1 MKPTLKELI
10 FASFEYHD
18 YNPLQTKILIL
29 NAMFFITI
37 IINILFVFINLFV
50 VNEFILLFVNLFMA
64 SFMGFALYLLRE
76 KQMHVVAGYLGNAT
90 IFIAFLALALL
101 KHGEN
106 YTLIWTYF
114 FTPFAIITLG
124 ARQGLILSFAF
135 IMTLLA
141 ITYSGV
147 GVWDNGDWNG
157 PTFLRFALAHFVML
171 YVIYAIQNSNENAN
185 SQIEKLRQK
194 ERLQMKLLEK
204 LSITD
209 TLTSLYN
216 RRFFEEIFPRQLL
229 KAKSNK
235 EYLTFFILDLDYFKQ
250 YNDTYG
256 HQKGDWVLKQI
267 AETLQEVFDK
277 SDDYIFRLGG
287 EEFAGIILDENV
299 ANIHSLINKVMEN
312 LKEKAIE
319 HSGNPDTDTL
329 TCSIGVYIQAPED
342 ALSHQEIYRLA
353 DESLYKAKRNGR
365 DQIIVA

>member
-1 MKPTLKELI
+1 MKPTLKELFI
-10 FASFEYHD
+10 GSFEYSD
-18 YNPLQTKILIL
+18 YNPLQTKLLIL

-37 IINILFVFINLFV
+37 IINLLFIFLNLF
-50 VNEFILLFVNLFMA
+50 IMHGYTLFYVNLFMA
-64 SFMGFALYLLRE
+64 TFMSLALYLLRE
-76 KQMHVVAGYLGNAT
+76 KQMHVVASYMGNAT
-90 IFIAFLALALL
+90 LFVAFLALALL

-106 YTLIWTYF
+106 YTLVWTYF

-124 ARQGLILSFAF
+124 AKKGLMLAFTF
-135 IMTLLA
+135 IMSLLA
-141 ITYSGV
+141 ITYTGV

-157 PTFLRFALAHFVML
+157 ETFLRFSLAHFVML
-171 YVIYAIQNSNENAN
+171 YVIYTIQNSNENAN

-235 EYLTFFILDLDYFKQ
+235 EYLTFFVLDLDYFKQ

-256 HQKGDWVLKQI
+256 HQKGDWALKQI

-277 SDDYIFRLGG
+277 SDDYIFRIGG
-287 EEFAGIILDENV
+287 EEFAGIILDESI
-299 ANIHSLINKVMEN
+299 ANIHALINTITETLKVN
-312 LKEKAIE
+312 AIE
-319 HSGNPDTDTL
+319 HSGNPDAPLL
-329 TCSIGVYIQAPED
+329 TCSIGVHIQAPED
-342 ALSHQEIYRLA
+342 ELTHQEIYRLA

-365 DQIIVA
+365 DQIIFA